1 MSDTLKKDLFSTFLL
16 WKDTAC
22 HSYMEKNVNVF
33 YIANLE
39 GLGLDIFSFKQ
50 NIRSQRFC
58 IRTQKITSNGDS
70 TTDVQYK
77 TTKAH
82 ANFANLRN
90 IWKSFNIR
98 TKTKIRIFKTNRVL
112 ALSPGRWQI
121 APKLNTFRRVLKIFW
136 PCKQDQQRRD
146 VQETQTAAISDQI
159 KKNRWKRIGH
169 VRRQEKSEIPSIWKK
184 RY

>member
-1 MSDTLKKDLFSTFLL
+1 MSDTLKMDLFSTFLL

-159 KKNRWKRIGH
+159 KKKRWKRIGH